1 MRTKVHNL
9 KHIAIVMGRNYA
21 SRLGMIR
28 AAAESGC
35 DVIVIQTGRNTKCRI
50 DASSKYVLKTFI
62 AKEPDHA
69 KLVNIIK
76 SLENVGEKRI
86 LLPTDDYTASVI
98 DLHLDELKQNFMM
111 PNVSRRQG
119 ELVRMM
125 NKFRVK
131 QIAKDAGLR
140 VADGWVAHCD
150 EANYIIPDGISYPCF
165 IKPKESFKRA
175 LKRLMTRCN
184 NEREL
189 ALQLKRISEISK
201 DDILI
206 EELIDIDQEIAVLGV
221 SVDGK
226 SIIPGIISIKEHFL
240 GVAATGTVCSITSY
254 PGLEEKLTAFMEKI
268 NLTGLFDI
276 DLFVSNGT
284 IYFNELNLR
293 LGASGYAITKSIINL
308 PGVLINTLL
317 GINPKA
323 EFERSFPQYH
333 FINEK
338 TALSKVFAGQ
348 WTFSRFSEELAKAN
362 VTFIL
367 DDTDNKPYSQLKLST
382 LKRRVMTFVKK
393 CFRIK

>member
-1 MRTKVHNL
+1 MRTVVDNL

-35 DVIVIQTGRNTKCRI
+35 DVIVIQTGKNTKHICRI
-50 DASSKYVLKTFI
+50 DASSKFVLKTFI

-69 KLVNIIK
+69 QLINIIK
-76 SLENVGEKRI
+76 SLESVGKKRI

-98 DLHLDELKQNFMM
+98 DLHLDELKENFMM
-111 PNVSRRQG
+111 PSVSGRQG
-119 ELVRMM
+119 ELVSMM
-125 NKFRVK
+125 NKYRVK
-131 QIAKDAGLR
+131 QIAKESGLR
-140 VADGWVAHCD
+140 VAEGWVAQCIGTS
-150 EANYIIPDGISYPCF
+150 YIIPDGISYPCF
-165 IKPKESFKRA
+165 IKPKESFRTP
-175 LKRLMTRCN
+175 LKNLMTKCD

-189 ALQLKRISEISK
+189 ALQLKRISEVSK
-201 DDILI
+201 DDVLI

-221 SVDGK
+221 SVEGK
-226 SIIPGIISIKEHFL
+226 SIIPDIISIKEHFL
-240 GVAATGTVCSITSY
+240 GVAAIGTVCSITLY

-293 LGASGYAITKSIINL
+293 LGASGYAVTKAIINL
-308 PGVLINTLL
+308 PGILISSLL
-317 GINPKA
+317 GTNPNVEYA
-323 EFERSFPQYH
+323 RSFPQYH

-348 WTFSRFSEELAKAN
+348 WSFDRYSAELAKAD
-362 VTFIL
+362 VTFIM
-367 DDTDNKPYSQLKLST
+367 DDTDSKPYSQLKKSI
-382 LKRRVMTFVKK
+382 LKRRVKFFLKHV
-393 CFRIK
+393 FI

>member
-1 MRTKVHNL
+1 MHNL

-35 DVIVIQTGRNTKCRI
+35 DVIVIQTGRNLKHKCGI

-62 AKEPDHA
+62 AKESDHA
-69 KLVNIIK
+69 QLVNIIK

-111 PNVSRRQG
+111 PSVSGRQG
-119 ELVRMM
+119 ELVSMM
-125 NKFRVK
+125 NKYRVK

-140 VADGWVAHCD
+140 VADGWVAHSNG
-150 EANYIIPDGISYPCF
+150 ANYIIPDGISYPCF
-165 IKPKESFKRA
+165 IKPKESFKSS
-175 LKRLMTRCN
+175 LKNLMARCD

-189 ALQLKRISEISK
+189 ALQLKRISEVSK
-201 DDILI
+201 DDVLI
-206 EELIDIDQEIAVLGV
+206 EKLIDIDQEVAVLGV
-221 SVDGK
+221 SIDGK
-226 SIIPGIISIKEHFL
+226 SIIPDIISIKEHFL
-240 GVAATGTVCSITSY
+240 GVAATGMVCSITSY

-293 LGASGYAITKSIINL
+293 LGASGYAVTKSIINL
-308 PGVLINTLL
+308 PGILIGTLL
-317 GINPKA
+317 GTKPNI
-323 EFERSFPQYH
+323 EYVRSFPQYH

-348 WTFSRFSEELAKAN
+348 WTFDRYSDELAKAD
-362 VTFIL
+362 VTFIM
-367 DDTDNKPYSQLKLST
+367 DDTDDKPYLQLKISI
-382 LKRRVMTFVKK
+382 LKRRAKAFIKT
-393 CFRIK
+393 CFHLK